1 MIKKHSAE
9 TVYTVYNILL
19 SAFFALAF
27 TVNMVYFVTTAKL
40 DPLQLVLVGTSLE
53 ASIFVFEIPTGIVAD
68 TVSRRL
74 SVILG
79 VFLMGIGTFLSGL
92 IPVFIP
98 ILIAQVIWGL
108 GYTFTSGALDA
119 WISDEVGEANAGA
132 IFLHGAKVSQYGG
145 LAAIPISI
153 LLAQGSI
160 ATPIL
165 VSGVLFGFLGFY
177 LIGFMPE
184 TGFHPTPREDRTT
197 WQHMG
202 QTLRSGANM
211 LRVRPAL
218 VGILT
223 IGLFIGLYSEGFDRL
238 WNAHILEQ
246 FTFPDLFGLKMITWF
261 GVMEAAPQLLTIL
274 AVSQVQKR
282 ADTSQTPSLV
292 RALTALSAALI
303 VSLLVFALAG
313 AFWLAAVSVIAIGVV
328 RSLIWP
334 LYTAWVNHRLDSN
347 VRATVLSMSGQVDSI
362 GQISSG
368 PLLGII
374 ARRYGIR
381 TGLLGSVLLLL
392 PVLPLLL
399 RQLKN
404 GELLPERSIAPESQL

>member
-9 TVYTVYNILL
+9 TVYSVYNLL
-19 SAFFALAF
+19 ISAFFAMAF
-27 TVNMVYFVTTAKL
+27 TVNMVYFVMAAKL

-79 VFLMGIGTFLSGL
+79 VFLMGLGTFLSGL
-92 IPVFIP
+92 IPVFLP

-119 WISDEVGEANAGA
+119 WISDEVGEENAGA

-145 LAAIPISI
+145 LAAIPVSI
-153 LLAQGSI
+153 LLAQGNI

-184 TGFHPTPREDRTT
+184 TGFTPAPRENRTT

-202 QTLRSGANM
+202 QTLRTGASM

-274 AVSQVQKR
+274 AVRQVQKR

-292 RALTALSAALI
+292 RALTALSTALI

-313 AFWLAAVSVIAIGVV
+313 NFWLAVVSVIAIGVV

-334 LYTAWVNHRLDSN
+334 LYTAWVNHRLDSS

-404 GELLPERSIAPESQL
+404 GERTPERSIASESQL